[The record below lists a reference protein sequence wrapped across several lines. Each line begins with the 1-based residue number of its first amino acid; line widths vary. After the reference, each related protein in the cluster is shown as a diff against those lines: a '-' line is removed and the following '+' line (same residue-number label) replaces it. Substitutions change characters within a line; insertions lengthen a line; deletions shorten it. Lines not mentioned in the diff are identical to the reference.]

1 MAQSYEFLI
10 ARADQAAQ
18 EAEDA
23 KLDNV
28 RQRALRSE
36 AAWREMADRARK
48 IERDRETAKRER
60 AERQA
65 EEQAQAE
72 FEDEDAAAQHG

>member
-10 ARADQAAQ
+10 ARADEAAQ

-48 IERDRETAKRER
+48 IEHDRENAKRER

-72 FEDEDAAAQHG
+72 LEDEDAAAQRG